1 MVYGG
6 KRVFRIL
13 DFHEPNLF
21 LPFPF
26 SAHLS
31 LKSGKLAPG
40 ENWAH
45 NRIKEN
51 KSMRLFDKIEID
63 EPTTPFVYVFTIIDN
78 DSNVYQY
85 VGGTV
90 NPKRL
95 NRYPI
100 NIKNLRAGRA
110 YNYRAVHYAI
120 NEAIENDWDIMLK
133 VKPSTEG
140 DVLLLE
146 QQFIIQLNPILN
158 KLDFEGVKMLFD
170 G

>member
-1 MVYGG
+1 
-6 KRVFRIL
+6 
-13 DFHEPNLF
+13 
-21 LPFPF
+21 
-26 SAHLS
+26 
-31 LKSGKLAPG
+31 
-40 ENWAH
+40 
-45 NRIKEN
+45 
-51 KSMRLFDKIEID
+51 MRLFDKIEID

-100 NIKNLRAGRA
+100 NLKNLRAGRP

-133 VKPSTEG
+133 VKPSTED
-140 DVLLLE
+140 DVSLLE
-146 QQFIIQLNPILN
+146 QHFIIRLNPILN
-158 KLDFEGVKMLFD
+158 KLDFDGVKMLFD